1 MKVWADPGELGQ
13 LKSRQLLMKGEWA
26 WLEEAK
32 SKRGAGGSARCRGS
46 AKGGREILEKL
57 FDAKSPSLKTTSW
70 MSAWDG

>member
-32 SKRGAGGSARCRGS
+32 SKRRAGGSARCRGS
-46 AKGGREILEKL
+46 AKGGREILTVRTVDRWQMGW
-57 FDAKSPSLKTTSW
+57 DASG
-70 MSAWDG
+70 MEERV